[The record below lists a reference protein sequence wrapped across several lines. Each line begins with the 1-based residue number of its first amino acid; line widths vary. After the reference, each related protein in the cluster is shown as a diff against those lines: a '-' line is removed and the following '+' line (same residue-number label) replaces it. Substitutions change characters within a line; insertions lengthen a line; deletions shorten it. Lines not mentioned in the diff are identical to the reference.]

1 LTLGLAAHYPTRGVG
16 EGGSVVE
23 CTVIAAMGMS

>member
-1 LTLGLAAHYPTRGVG
+1 LAAHYPTRGVG
-16 EGGSVVE
+16 EGGSSIV